1 MKMEIRYSNHPE
13 DSKQYDTETLR
24 RHYLVEKVFVDGEVN
39 LVYSHNDRIIF
50 GGVTPVKETL
60 KLGASKELGTD
71 YFLERRELGVI
82 NVGGE
87 GIIIADGVEYNL
99 KYRDG
104 LYVGQGTKNIEFKSV
119 DEKSQLSFI

>member
-13 DSKQYDTETLR
+13 DSKGYDTETLR
-24 RHYLVEKVFVDGEVN
+24 KHYLVEKVFVDGEVN

-50 GGVTPVKETL
+50 GGITPVKEAL

-87 GIIIADGVEYNL
+87 GTIIADGVEYKLN
-99 KYRDG
+99 YRDG
-104 LYVGQGTKNIEFKSV
+104 LYVGQGTKNIEFKSA
-119 DEKSQLSFI
+119 DGKNPAKFI